1 MNFVSVARL
10 EAHIICNLRT
20 LIQPKDVL
28 LNNEDVTSHDL
39 QSEQELINM
48 KKYFKDLPL
57 SPPLTILSDEKW
69 YPYSQYEFHRDG
81 SSYADSAERKSI
93 DKTVPEVL
101 SIDLPTGF
109 DASHFSHFSSPP
121 PPPPPPDS
129 SGFRSTPTVVDFPST
144 PPSSSKTTSEEKE
157 DPNLKQ
163 GEEERCV
170 G

>member
-1 MNFVSVARL
+1 MNFVARL

-20 LIQPKDVL
+20 FIQPKDVL

-48 KKYFKDLPL
+48 KKYFKDLPR

-69 YPYSQYEFHRDG
+69 YPYSQFGFHRDG
-81 SSYADSAERKSI
+81 SSYAHSAERKSI

-109 DASHFSHFSSPP
+109 DASHFSHFSSPH
-121 PPPPPPDS
+121 PPPPDS
-129 SGFRSTPTVVDFPST
+129 SGYRSTPTVVDFPST

-170 G
+170 R